1 MNPADGLEGEERVVH
16 IAVGSVTLEGA
27 LSFPD
32 GTRGVV
38 LFAHGSG
45 SSRHSP
51 RNRYVAQLLNNAK
64 LATLL
69 VDLLT
74 APEEVIDQRTAH
86 LRRRARRVGSGRAPG
101 ARVVRT
107 VPRARYGTRS

>member
-1 MNPADGLEGEERVVH
+1 MEERVVH
-16 IAVGSVTLEGA
+16 VSTARVTLEGNLTVPTDA
-27 LSFPD
+27 
-32 GTRGVV
+32 RGVV

-51 RNRYVAQLLNNAK
+51 RNRYVARALREAG

-74 APEEVIDQRTAH
+74 AREEEAERFTRH
-86 LRRRARRVGSGRAPG
+86 LRFDIRMLSDRLVAAIDWLAEQPETSALPVGVLG
-101 ARVVRT
+101 A
-107 VPRARYGTRS
+107 GS